1 MAGRFLLAIDVYK
14 RQPPLSP
21 LRGGVSA
28 STIRLFSLA
37 TFPRRPSAPQAVPGG
52 ATDSDNG

>member
-1 MAGRFLLAIDVYK
+1 MSSCAK
-14 RQPPLSP
+14 RHPLCP
-21 LRGGVSA
+21 LRVRAGA
-28 STIRLFSLA
+28 STIALFSLA